1 MQEDR
6 QDLAPVFV
14 VDSVS
19 EAAACLKQ
27 DSRPVLLTTGSK
39 ELEVFAGDPVLRER
53 IFARVLPD
61 SQVLKKCEDLG
72 LHGAH
77 IIAMQGPFSVELNYA
92 LLRTVQ
98 AGWLVTKEAGKRGGF
113 AEKIEAARQCGVSV
127 VVIRRPVH

>member
-1 MQEDR
+1 M
-6 QDLAPVFV
+6 

-39 ELEVFAGDPVLRER
+39 ELEAFAVDPVLRER

-77 IIAMQGPFSVELNYA
+77 IIAMQGPFSVELNCAASAYRAGRVACHKGSLESAAA
-92 LLRTVQ
+92 LRRKWRLQ
-98 AGWLVTKEAGKRGGF
+98 SS
-113 AEKIEAARQCGVSV
+113 AAYPWS
-127 VVIRRPVH
+127 